1 MVLFVEYP
9 KCTTCQKARAWL
21 EAQQVSFT
29 ARHIKD
35 CPPTR
40 AELETWWQRSHLPL
54 KRFFN
59 TSGLLY
65 KQLNL
70 STKLATLTI
79 DEQLDLLAT
88 DGMLVKR
95 PIFVTEH
102 GVFPGF
108 KPEIWA
114 QIIAP

>member
-1 MVLFVEYP
+1 MMLFIEYP

-21 EAQQVSFT
+21 EAQHCPFT
-29 ARHIKD
+29 ARHIKE

-40 AELETWWQRSHLPL
+40 AELEAWWQRSHLPL

-59 TSGLLY
+59 TSGMLY

-70 STKLATLTI
+70 STKLATLSEA
-79 DEQLDLLAT
+79 EQLDLLAT

-95 PIFVTEH
+95 PLLVTDQ

-108 KPEIWA
+108 KPEIW
-114 QIIAP
+114 QQLLTP